1 MIHFLFTMHAA
12 RHALDS
18 GQYVVADGRD
28 AKRQQ
33 CRLGVA
39 QCVELATQVDREFVE
54 GLLQRPMLAVEI
66 PKKKSCTR
74 SANRLRSH
82 RPQVAQQ
89 STLLGRVGSE
99 PTRADGE
106 GPLAASLNIHHAV
119 TEQALPAGSF
129 LTRDPPEEGRI

>member
-12 RHALDS
+12 RHALES

-33 CRLGVA
+33 YRLGVA

-54 GLLQRPMLAVEI
+54 GLLQRPTLAVEF
-66 PKKKSCTR
+66 PKKKSRTR
-74 SANRLRSH
+74 SANWIRMR
-82 RPQVAQQ
+82 RMQVAQQ

-99 PTRADGE
+99 PKRADGE
-106 GPLAASLNIHHAV
+106 GRLASGVSIQQASHR
-119 TEQALPAGSF
+119 T
-129 LTRDPPEEGRI
+129 DPPRGFVPHPRPSRGGWN